1 MAADVHASETTS
13 AHGLPADVCEA
24 LQRALTCFGRGHLD
38 DAEAIYRDVLRREPD
53 QPHALHFLGI
63 LCHQRGQGDKAIGL
77 IERSIALKPNEAGW
91 FSNLSSV
98 LIEYGRADEALDAC
112 RRAIA
117 VNPDHALA
125 HNNLGALLKA
135 RGQIS
140 EAETAL
146 RRAVALDP
154 KEADFHINLGRILNE
169 QGRSNEALA
178 AYSEALNL
186 NPRRAGLR
194 SMLGLALYANG
205 QFDRAAA
212 MFREWAEE
220 EPDNPIAQH
229 MHAAY
234 SGQRVPP
241 RASDLYIE
249 QTFNAFTASF
259 DAQLGQL
266 DYRAPELVA
275 DALARMCGTPLGA
288 LHGLDAGCGT
298 GLCGPLIEPFLR
310 RLVGVDLSAG
320 MLDRARRRQV
330 YDELVK
336 AEVTDFLERHP
347 AAYDVVVSTDMLV
360 YFGPLEKVLRAAACA
375 LRPDGLLFF
384 TVEEWTDPDRAG
396 YYQPARPVQS

>member
-1 MAADVHASETTS
+1 
-13 AHGLPADVCEA
+13 
-24 LQRALTCFGRGHLD
+24 
-38 DAEAIYRDVLRREPD
+38 
-53 QPHALHFLGI
+53 
-63 LCHQRGQGDKAIGL
+63 
-77 IERSIALKPNEAGW
+77 
-91 FSNLSSV
+91 
-98 LIEYGRADEALDAC
+98 
-112 RRAIA
+112 
-117 VNPDHALA
+117 
-125 HNNLGALLKA
+125 
-135 RGQIS
+135 
-140 EAETAL
+140 
-146 RRAVALDP
+146 
-154 KEADFHINLGRILNE
+154 
-169 QGRSNEALA
+169 
-178 AYSEALNL
+178 
-186 NPRRAGLR
+186 
-194 SMLGLALYANG
+194 MLGLALYANG
-205 QFDRAAA
+205 QLDRAAA
-212 MFREWAEE
+212 MFHEWAEE

-234 SGQRVPP
+234 SGQSVPP

-249 QTFNAFTASF
+249 QTFNAFAASF

-396 YYQPARPVQS
+396 YRINPHGRYSHSRTHVAGALKAAGFALVEMQGAVLRQERGKPVAGLVVTAIRRGGV